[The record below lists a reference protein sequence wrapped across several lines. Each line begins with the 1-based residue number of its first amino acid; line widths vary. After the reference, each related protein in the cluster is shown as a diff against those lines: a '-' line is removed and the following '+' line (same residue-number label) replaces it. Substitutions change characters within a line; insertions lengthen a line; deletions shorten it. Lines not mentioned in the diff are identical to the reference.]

1 MEGSTFVLG
10 LIHLSFFSLIENK
23 KDPCRLC
30 ITVTVD
36 KTAKLIYEIFC
47 LNRVLCKFFAHGAC
61 LKGEHC
67 EYSHDWKA
75 PPNNVSLC

>member
-10 LIHLSFFSLIENK
+10 LRHLSYFSLK
-23 KDPCRLC
+23 
-30 ITVTVD
+30 VD
-36 KTAKLIYEIFC
+36 KTFKLISENCCSI
-47 LNRVLCKFFAHGAC
+47 RVLCKFFAHGAC

-75 PPNNVSLC
+75 PPNNVSLY